1 MRTLRYTLIA
11 DGSSDKVLLRIIKW
25 SLDNIYPKMATEQN
39 FADFRSFPNP
49 PKTVE
54 QKVKQAK
61 DYFPYDILFI
71 HRDAEKNDNAMVDR
85 RIEEIKREIGIEE
98 FERTVCIIPVRMM
111 EAWLLI
117 NEDAIMK
124 AAGNRSYNQPMNLP
138 APKALDR
145 EKKPK
150 EVLHTLLRNAS
161 GLKGRRLST
170 FNSNYAVHLVA
181 EYIDDYSPL
190 RQLQA
195 FNAFELELKQKID
208 KYLLKA

>member
-1 MRTLRYTLIA
+1 MKTLRYTLIA

-25 SLDNIYPKMATEQN
+25 SLDSYYPKMATEQN
-39 FADFRSFPNP
+39 FADFRQFPNP
-49 PKTVE
+49 PKTVG

-71 HRDAEKNDNAMVDR
+71 HRDAEKNDNAMVDK

-117 NEDAIMK
+117 NEDAIKK
-124 AAGNRSYNQPMNLP
+124 AAGNRSYNQPINLP
-138 APKALDR
+138 APKVLDK
-145 EKKPK
+145 EKNPK
-150 EVLHTLLRNAS
+150 EILHTLLRNAS

-170 FNSNYAVHLVA
+170 FNPHSAVHLVA
-181 EYIDDYSPL
+181 EFIDDYSPL
-190 RQLQA
+190 RQTKA
-195 FNAFELELKQKID
+195 FNAFESELKQKID
-208 KYLLKA
+208 NLLSKV